1 MIKSALI
8 MDLNPSLTNENF
20 YEKYPTYSS
29 LISSIEIPKG
39 LKAFEVVCPKRK
51 LTKEGETTSINDKEL
66 SESILSKVTTLG
78 ENDLYSE
85 FNCLICFRILQ
96 RTMVVKDCLHRF
108 CGECIEKC
116 VRIGLREC
124 PQCRLHIASRRSLR
138 NDSIMDTLTLRLF
151 PEASEFERKHQEI
164 LISNNIKQFKNIRD
178 YQKESN
184 NSKSKDQELV
194 PEFHSKDF
202 EIIGVLL
209 KPIEGNA
216 EQFRFKSNMLTF
228 NLRLPIHVKISY
240 LKFFLLGK
248 LRKERPNSKLEVQ
261 FQSVENYQN
270 QEQILDL
277 FEKDIIIGEL
287 AKNDQGK
294 QEYKDIISISFK
306 IIRTD

>member
-1 MIKSALI
+1 
-8 MDLNPSLTNENF
+8 MDLNPSLANEDF

-29 LISSIEIPKG
+29 LVSSIEIPKG

-51 LTKEGETTSINDKEL
+51 FTREGEATKNNYEL
-66 SESILSKVTTLG
+66 SESILSTVTTLG
-78 ENDLYSE
+78 ENDLYSD
-85 FNCLICFRILQ
+85 FNCLICFSILQ

-138 NDSIMDTLTLRLF
+138 NDSIMDTLTFRLF
-151 PEASEFERKHQEI
+151 PEANEFEKKHQEI
-164 LISNNIKQFKNIRD
+164 LISNNIKQFKNILD
-178 YQKESN
+178 YQKEPVD
-184 NSKSKDQELV
+184 SKSEDQE
-194 PEFHSKDF
+194 PITDSDSKDF

-216 EQFRFKSNMLTF
+216 EQFRLKSNILTF
-228 NLRLPIHVKISY
+228 NLRLPIHVKVNY
-240 LKFFLLGK
+240 LKLFLLGK

-261 FQSVENYQN
+261 FQSVENYKN
-270 QEQILDL
+270 PEEILNL
-277 FEKDIIIGEL
+277 FEKDTSIGEL
-287 AKNDQGK
+287 AKKDQGK
-294 QEYKDIISISFK
+294 QEYKDIISILFK

>member
-1 MIKSALI
+1 
-8 MDLNPSLTNENF
+8 MDLNPNLANEDF
-20 YEKYPTYSS
+20 YEKYPTYQS
-29 LISSIEIPKG
+29 LVSSIEIPKG

-51 LTKEGETTSINDKEL
+51 LTREGETALNKYGL

-78 ENDLYSE
+78 ENDLYSD

-138 NDSIMDTLTLRLF
+138 NDSIMDTLTFRLF
-151 PEASEFERKHQEI
+151 PEAGEFERKHQEI
-164 LISNNIKQFKNIRD
+164 LISNNIKQFKSIVN
-178 YQKESN
+178 YQKESDI
-184 NSKSKDQELV
+184 SKVKHHESVSETAA
-194 PEFHSKDF
+194 SKDF

-209 KPIEGNA
+209 KPIEGNV
-216 EQFRFKSNMLTF
+216 EQFRLKSNILTF

-240 LKFFLLGK
+240 LRQFILGK
-248 LRKERPNSKLEVQ
+248 LRKERPNSKLDVQ

-270 QEQILDL
+270 QNEILDL
-277 FEKDIIIGEL
+277 FDKDTSIGEL
-287 AKNDQGK
+287 AKDDQKK

>member
-1 MIKSALI
+1 
-8 MDLNPSLTNENF
+8 MDPNPNLGNEDF
-20 YEKYPTYSS
+20 YEKYPTYHS
-29 LISSIEIPKG
+29 LVSSIEIPKG

-51 LTKEGETTSINDKEL
+51 LTREGETALNKYEL
-66 SESILSKVTTLG
+66 SESILSSITTLG
-78 ENDLYSE
+78 ENDLYSD

-151 PEASEFERKHQEI
+151 PEASEFERRHQEI
-164 LISNNIKQFKNIRD
+164 LISNNIKQFKNIMD
-178 YQKESN
+178 YQKEPD
-184 NSKSKDQELV
+184 SKVKDQEPV
-194 PEFHSKDF
+194 FEAENTKDF

-209 KPIEGNA
+209 KPIEGNI
-216 EQFRFKSNMLTF
+216 EQFRLKSNLFTF
-228 NLRLPIHVKISY
+228 NLRLPIHVKITY
-240 LKFFLLGK
+240 LRQFILGK

-261 FQSVENYQN
+261 FQSVENCQN
-270 QEQILDL
+270 QKKILEL
-277 FEKDIIIGEL
+277 FNKDVSIGEL
-287 AKNDQGK
+287 AKDEQGK
-294 QEYKDIISISFK
+294 QEYKDIISILFK